1 MYGIESIRAINADR
15 VAAFNKEKARKEKL
29 VRVAASHAKAKAD
42 KHG

>member
-29 VRVAASHAKAKAD
+29 ARVAASHAKAKASV
-42 KHG
+42 